1 MTGKEYLEQAERISR
16 LIDQKERELK
26 TLDGASI
33 HDERLAEVRA
43 EIAYE
48 LENLLIKRY
57 EVFRQIQGLS
67 DINHIDVLYRRYMQS
82 EDMKHIASEMKRSLS
97 FVHHIHAAA
106 VREFEKRYRDELKPL
121 IEGSMLYSGSKKTK
135 NGF

>member
-1 MTGKEYLEQAERISR
+1 MTGKEYLEQAERINR
-16 LIDQKERELK
+16 LIEQKEQELK
-26 TLDGASI
+26 TLDSASI
-33 HDERLAEVRA
+33 HDERLSEVRA

-82 EDMKHIASEMKRSLS
+82 EDMKHIASEMRCSVS
-97 FVHHIHAAA
+97 SVYHIHAAA
-106 VREFEKRYRDELKPL
+106 VREFGKRYRDELKPL
-121 IEGSMLYSGSKKTK
+121 INGLMLH
-135 NGF
+135 

>member
-1 MTGKEYLEQAERISR
+1 MTGKEYLEQAERISK

-67 DINHIDVLYRRYMQS
+67 DINHIDVLYRRYIEG
-82 EDMKHIASEMKRSLS
+82 EDMKHIASATKRSVS
-97 FVHHIHAAA
+97 SVYHIHADAI
-106 VREFEKRYRDELKPL
+106 REFEKRYRDELEPL
-121 IEGSMLYSGSKKTK
+121 IEG
-135 NGF
+135 